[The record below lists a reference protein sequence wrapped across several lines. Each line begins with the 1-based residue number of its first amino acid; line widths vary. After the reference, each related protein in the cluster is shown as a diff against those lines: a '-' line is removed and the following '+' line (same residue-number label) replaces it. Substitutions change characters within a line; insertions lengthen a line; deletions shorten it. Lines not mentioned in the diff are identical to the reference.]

1 MNYFI
6 DLGAYKGLYIKRFKE
21 GKYYTPDSKIIAF
34 ECNPTLKGVDYGEG
48 VEVVHKCA
56 WVEDGEI
63 KFYISKANPT
73 CVQGS
78 SVYRN
83 KITGN
88 LDRENPIKMPCIDFS
103 RYLSELIGE
112 DDNLIVKMNIEGAEY
127 KILETLLTDG
137 NIKLINT
144 LFVSFHYKKINLP
157 EDRHLRLVRALR
169 AVDSLEMHSTFGLLA
184 QKRA

>member
-21 GKYYTPDSKIIAF
+21 GDYYTPDTKIIAF
-34 ECNPTLKGVDYGEG
+34 ECNPTLKGVDYGKD

-63 KFYISKANPT
+63 DFYISKTGPMF
-73 CVQGS
+73 VQGS
-78 SVYRN
+78 SVYKN

-103 RYLSELIGE
+103 RFLSELIKE
-112 DDNLIVKMNIEGAEY
+112 NDNLIVKMNIEGAEY

-157 EDRHLRLVRALR
+157 EERHLKLVRALR
-169 AVDSLEMHSTFGLLA
+169 AVNGLEMHTKFGLLA
-184 QKRA
+184 QKRG